1 MPAKNRVAQVP
12 EFRLGK
18 FLPYRLAVVTESV
31 TRVFAENIEE
41 AFKLTRPEWRVLA
54 VIVEH
59 GTMSPTMVGQHSAM
73 DKVKVSR
80 AVQSLVGKGMV
91 RRTQDPGDGRGQLL
105 SLTRKGTATHSGL
118 VPLSVRTEAE
128 VFKGLTRADKL
139 ALERI
144 LTKIT
149 TGLETTRGVAPTGK
163 G

>member
-1 MPAKNRVAQVP
+1 MPAKNRVANVA
-12 EFRLGK
+12 EFRLAN

-31 TRVFAENIEE
+31 SRVFAENIEQ
-41 AFKLTRPEWRVLA
+41 AFKLTRSEWRVLA

-80 AVQSLVGKGMV
+80 AVQSLVGKGLV
-91 RRTQDPGDGRGQLL
+91 RRTQDPGDGRGLLL
-105 SLTRKGTATHSGL
+105 SLTRKGTTTHNGL
-118 VPLSVRTEAE
+118 VPLSIRTEAE
-128 VFKGLTRADKL
+128 IFKGLTRADKV

-144 LTKIT
+144 LAKIT
-149 TGLETTRGVAPTGK
+149 SELETIGRVAATGK